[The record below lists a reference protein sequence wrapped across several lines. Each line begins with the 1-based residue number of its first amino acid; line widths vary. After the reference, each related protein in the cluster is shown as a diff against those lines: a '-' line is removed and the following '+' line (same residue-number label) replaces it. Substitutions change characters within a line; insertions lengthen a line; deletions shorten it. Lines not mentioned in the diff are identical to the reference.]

1 MRHAV
6 LPLMGKIS
14 LLVMHSRHQENLE
27 SKSLCVHH
35 IASISFDASNTTLFL
50 ATNTSGWNCATMEI
64 LNSSSG
70 IILTKC

>member
-1 MRHAV
+1 VRHAV

-35 IASISFDASNTTLFL
+35 IAPISVDVYNTTLF
-50 ATNTSGWNCATMEI
+50 
-64 LNSSSG
+64 
-70 IILTKC
+70 

>member
-35 IASISFDASNTTLFL
+35 IAPISVDVYNTTLF
-50 ATNTSGWNCATMEI
+50 
-64 LNSSSG
+64 
-70 IILTKC
+70 